1 MMIVSFIYFSD
12 PGLFV
17 YCCDFSTT
25 AVDLVQV
32 NSLVIPKI
40 EAHGTNCTLT
50 QNCHSCHQLSS
61 GAGGFLDLAS
71 PDAGK
76 SGKPAVRIVEMRE
89 VGVLNMSGW
98 QQTGRPGFL
107 SPVAG
112 ALGQIQR
119 SFG

>member
-61 GAGGFLDLAS
+61 GAGGFLDVAS
-71 PDAGK
+71 PDADPCPGK
-76 SGKPAVRIVEMRE
+76 SGKPAVQTVEMRE
-89 VGVLNMSGW
+89 VGVLNMS
-98 QQTGRPGFL
+98 GRPGFL

-119 SFG
+119 SFS